1 MEILLRNMLPDG
13 LGGGKAAV
21 RLDALDAFGKRL
33 PSGHQHRGG
42 THGNAAEVDGKTEI
56 PTVCPPGPGQAV
68 LPFQQAEA
76 DVVSLAVSLG
86 ALLHIEYVTV
96 VTVPEGGDQAEIPG
110 PTGPPAV
117 EGDDQPPGVFASDQV
132 AHQLQSVEG
141 TDGDGFGG
149 HLGKGLGGGIPAGKE
164 SLVLF
169 SAGDVEILPIG
180 RELPVHGQTGQ
191 GVGRAAGKGRR
202 SGAHTRRGGK
212 HLSAQPVFCSIHH
225 RFPAFRND
233 VGPVYSR
240 TGGNDERIR

>member
-1 MEILLRNMLPDG
+1 MEILLCNVLPDG
-13 LGGGKAAV
+13 LWGGKAAV

-33 PSGHQHRGG
+33 PRGHQHGG
-42 THGNAAEVDGKTEI
+42 GAHGNAAEVDGKTKI
-56 PTVCPPGPGQAV
+56 LAVCPLGPGKAV

-149 HLGKGLGGGIPAGKE
+149 HLGKGLGGGIPAGAE
-164 SLVLF
+164 VLVLF
-169 SAGDVEILPIG
+169 AAGDVEKLPIG
-180 RELPVHGQTGQ
+180 GELPVYGQTGQ
-191 GVGRAAGKGRR
+191 GVGHAAGNGHRP
-202 SGAHTRRGGK
+202 GAHTRRGGEYP
-212 HLSAQPVFCSIHH
+212 SAQLVFCLIHH
-225 RFPAFRND
+225 RFPTFQN
-233 VGPVYSR
+233 GLHPVYTR
-240 TGGNDERIR
+240 TRRKDEKIR